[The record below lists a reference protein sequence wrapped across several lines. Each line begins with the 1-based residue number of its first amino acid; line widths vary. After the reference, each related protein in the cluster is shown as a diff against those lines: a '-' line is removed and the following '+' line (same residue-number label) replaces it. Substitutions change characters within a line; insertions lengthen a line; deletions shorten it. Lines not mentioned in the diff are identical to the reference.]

1 VIAPDPATSLDTGS
15 PSGTRG
21 GTLLLPE
28 GARLLHIGP
37 HKTGTT
43 ALQAAFHL
51 ARDQV
56 AAQGVHYAG
65 YGRQPVTAVHAAI
78 GRGGSRADGG
88 KAPNIRH
95 WRWLVGEIS
104 RSNARR
110 VFLSSEFFADAEPDA
125 IRRVVADLDPARVH
139 VAVTLRPLARIIPS
153 QWQQYVQN
161 RLTTPFE
168 EWLDAI
174 LNQPRGAVTPTFW
187 GRHRHDELVARWADA
202 VGPTNVTVIALD
214 DGDREMILR
223 VFERLLGLSPGTLV
237 PDAELANR
245 SMSLAEI
252 EVIRAFNVAYR
263 AEGLPRGL
271 YDRILHTGAAALMVR
286 RVSEPVE
293 GRLELPSWA
302 VERIGEIE
310 KAMVA
315 AIAAS
320 GVRIS
325 GDLDSLIWLPE
336 GADGPPQMQVTPDVA
351 GTAMLGVLV
360 ASGLARGGAGS
371 GESQP
376 GREPPELFRVSSPQ
390 LAIALLRRGRTAVF
404 GRISRLFGRS

>member
-1 VIAPDPATSLDTGS
+1 MIAPDAATSPETAS
-15 PSGTRG
+15 PSRSTTRA
-21 GTLLLPE
+21 LLPE
-28 GARLLHIGP
+28 GTRLLHVGP

-51 ARDQV
+51 ARDRV

-95 WRWLVGEIS
+95 WRWLVREIE

-110 VFLSSEFFADAEPDA
+110 VFLSSEFFADADDDA
-125 IRRVVADLDPARVH
+125 VQRIVADLDPGRVH

-161 RLTTPFE
+161 RLTTPFH

-187 GRHRHDELVARWADA
+187 GRHRHDELVARWADV
-202 VGPTNVTVIALD
+202 VGPANVTVIALD
-214 DGDREMILR
+214 DADGEMVFR
-223 VFERLLGLSPGTLV
+223 VFEELLGLTAGTLV
-237 PDAELANR
+237 PDANLANR
-245 SMSLAEI
+245 SMSVAEI

-271 YDRILHTGAAALMVR
+271 YDRILHTGAAALMLR
-286 RVSEPVE
+286 RVPEPEE

-302 VERIGEIE
+302 VERVAEIE
-310 KAMVA
+310 RAMVA
-315 AIAAS
+315 ALAGS
-320 GVRIS
+320 GVRIV
-325 GDLDSLIWLPE
+325 GDLGSLAWVPK
-336 GADGPPQMQVTPDVA
+336 GAAGPPKMQVTPDVA
-351 GTAMLGVLV
+351 ATAMLGVLV
-360 ASGLARGGAGS
+360 ASGLARGAGGS
-371 GESQP
+371 AAGQP
-376 GREPPELFRVSSPQ
+376 GREPPELFRVSTPQ
-390 LAIALLRRGRTAVF
+390 LLVAVLRRARAAVF
-404 GRISRLFGRS
+404 GRVSRLLGRS